1 MARMINPTM
10 IALDPSFDPGQPFI
24 VPFLTTF
31 VGVRTKMNMR
41 LMEERI
47 KRADPSRLYEMAK
60 ASRANAAA
68 LRKQAGQVDEAY
80 LEQRGQLV
88 SRIASGMASIASA
101 EAGAKGRV
109 AAAKIESIAALQIQQ
124 DKTRLEIAEM
134 YGVEP
139 GLPAEIGLVLDL
151 SPQDPIDP
159 RMAAEAAAS
168 VNAAWGLNLSP
179 RAAHVLKRA
188 TDAGGVDA
196 AGFKA
201 GMPQHVGT
209 MGAVKTELWRAHRDA
224 LAQGWDEEAAIYK
237 EAAEAVESE
246 TGGMAEFL
254 AGAATEDELN
264 DRIEK
269 LNQIGVGGATKGML
283 EWVEANAGDL
293 MEGQSESADL
303 LRRQALDAE
312 IRAAKLQSRGDELAA
327 LDPRDV
333 MAPEGGGNLFTS
345 ALNTRAARI
354 QPGLDRAEYSLDPS
368 RDRDSLDAMARQP
381 FRPQAAVRE
390 IGEMGQTRR
399 PTSPAPDVAGYLY
412 QMMVSGDEQ
421 DVGDAIDII
430 KSLPPDIQVLFN
442 VPAAK
447 MAAESGDYQGF
458 KDTIREGLRD
468 MRSQGGYSLDARLAG
483 QLDDLAG
490 IQQPQDYIV
499 ALNEVMAEIE
509 NSHPLM
515 LGDSQIEFQRAVEVY
530 TRRPST
536 DAYYELRRELGR
548 ISERATNR
556 VGVWEDERVRD
567 VSAKREAAR
576 VELEEAGPAVL
587 PLEAEFAMQ
596 DASTWDLPADINFE
610 PPAARQPS
618 SAELDAA
625 FRSALSSLGF
635 VPQGLDEKVPPPAVG
650 VDPQRHYTNWLLDNV
665 PGAAESAL
673 FSDET
678 VPGTAAT
685 LAPTGSVRRKQLG
698 IENAQF
704 MQGHQPEV
712 PFGPGYEARNAAWHS
727 AQADLN
733 LIQRPLDENVP
744 LPPAGVDPQK
754 HYTNW
759 LLDNEPGAVESAN
772 PLPDTNR
779 VHDVGF

>member
-1 MARMINPTM
+1 MGRMINPTM
-10 IALDPSFDPGQPFI
+10 VAYDPSFDPGQPFI

-47 KRADPSRLYEMAK
+47 KRADPSRWYEMAT
-60 ASRANAAA
+60 ALRANAAD
-68 LRKQAGQVDEAY
+68 LRKQAGQLDEAY

-139 GLPAEIGLVLDL
+139 DLPAKIGLVLDL
-151 SPQDPIDP
+151 SPQNPVDPK
-159 RMAAEAAAS
+159 MAAEAAAS

-179 RAAHVLKRA
+179 KAAYVLERA
-188 TDAGGVDA
+188 TREAGVDAGG
-196 AGFKA
+196 FSI
-201 GMPQHVGT
+201 GMPEHVGT

-224 LAQGWDEEAAIYK
+224 LAQGHDEEAAAYE
-237 EAAEAVESE
+237 EAAKAIESE

-254 AGAATEDELN
+254 GGAASKDELN

-269 LNQIGVGGATKGML
+269 LNEIGVGGATKGMI
-283 EWVEANAGDL
+283 EWVEANAADL
-293 MEGQSESADL
+293 MEGRSQSADE
-303 LRRQALDAE
+303 LRRAALDAE
-312 IRAAKLQSRGDELAA
+312 IRAAKLQNRGDELAA
-327 LDPRDV
+327 RPLSEIIQPD
-333 MAPEGGGNLFTS
+333 GGGNLYLSPT
-345 ALNTRAARI
+345 NTRAARI
-354 QPGLDRAEYSLDPS
+354 QPGLDRAEYSLDPD

-399 PTSPAPDVAGYLY
+399 PTSPAPDVAGHLY

-483 QLDDLAG
+483 QLDEIAF
-490 IQQPQDYIV
+490 IQNDEDYMA
-499 ALNEVMAEIE
+499 ALNEIMAEVE
-509 NSHPLM
+509 NAHPLM
-515 LGDSQIEFQRAVEVY
+515 LGDSQIEFKQAVDAY
-530 TRRPST
+530 TRRPT
-536 DAYYELRRELGR
+536 KDAYDELRRELGR
-548 ISERATNR
+548 LSERATNR
-556 VGVWEDERVRD
+556 VGVWEDERVRE

-587 PLEAEFAMQ
+587 PALDEKEAPAPRVLSGLERLSAAGVAGSDESLKDIAKEWYKTGAQSHSPMPEELDFAMQ
-596 DASTWDLPADINFE
+596 ESTWDLPADTNYDG
-610 PPAARQPS
+610 PPPKPPPTQE
-618 SAELDAA
+618 ELDKA
-625 FRSALSSLGF
+625 FNDAMSEMGF
-635 VPQGLDEKVPPPAVG
+635 NTTGVSMGVPEG
-650 VDPQRHYTNWLLDNV
+650 
-665 PGAAESAL
+665 
-673 FSDET
+673 
-678 VPGTAAT
+678 
-685 LAPTGSVRRKQLG
+685 
-698 IENAQF
+698 
-704 MQGHQPEV
+704 
-712 PFGPGYEARNAAWHS
+712 
-727 AQADLN
+727 
-733 LIQRPLDENVP
+733 VP
-744 LPPAGVDPQK
+744 LPPDGMDPK
-754 HYTNW
+754 AYYSGW
-759 LLDNEPGAVESAN
+759 ILDAPGAVERAN
-772 PLPDTNR
+772 EVATMPERKVEPVYEDPVTRKNR
-779 VHDVGF
+779 EVKEARAKGL